1 MNMNYSQG
9 HTASASDTTIWARS
23 SADYEFL
30 PQSKKDEYK
39 AKSEAIRE
47 SSTVAHHEQR
57 VERLA
62 AAEERFDEDASQFM
76 DACFTHQGASAAS
89 LCEGELLPT
98 MPARMSIGPND
109 DVVDANSLPT
119 NINHALES
127 NGDAF
132 KATNF
137 DEFKHLLHRSLNISR
152 SEGLQPFSEHL
163 LSSFFKR
170 DGMFADRDP
179 AATSWCKAPAAF
191 KRLTT
196 NFANRTGAPPFPE
209 DVHHEKTCG
218 DMCERDTAA
227 SDLNVYGRLKEF
239 FDRVATDAGF
249 NHKANMC
256 HAGRVLFVMRYFAH
270 ATDDT
275 PTITEFHYLNTGLG
289 RWYRHD
295 AIQML
300 SKLEITFLPEAISLL
315 A

>member
-1 MNMNYSQG
+1 M
-9 HTASASDTTIWARS
+9 
-23 SADYEFL
+23 
-30 PQSKKDEYK
+30 PQSEKDAYK
-39 AKSEAIRE
+39 AKSDATYQSSAIAR
-47 SSTVAHHEQR
+47 HKQR

-76 DACFTHQGASAAS
+76 DACFPHQSA
-89 LCEGELLPT
+89 
-98 MPARMSIGPND
+98 
-109 DVVDANSLPT
+109 
-119 NINHALES
+119 S

-132 KATNF
+132 EATTI
-137 DEFKHLLHRSLNISR
+137 DDFKHLLHRSLNMSR
-152 SEGLQPFSEHL
+152 SDEGVQPFSEHL
-163 LSSFFKR
+163 LSSLYSR
-170 DGMFADRDP
+170 NGMFADHDTG
-179 AATSWCKAPAAF
+179 ATSWKKAPPAF

-300 SKLEITFLPEAISLL
+300 SKLEITFLPEAIALIP
-315 A
+315 

>member
-1 MNMNYSQG
+1 M
-9 HTASASDTTIWARS
+9 
-23 SADYEFL
+23 
-30 PQSKKDEYK
+30 PQSEKDAYK
-39 AKSEAIRE
+39 AKSDATYQSSAIAR
-47 SSTVAHHEQR
+47 HKQR

-62 AAEERFDEDASQFM
+62 AAEARFVEDSSQFM

-196 NFANRTGAPPFPE
+196 NFANPTDAPPFPD
-209 DVHHEKTCG
+209 DVHHEEACG
-218 DMCERDTAA
+218 DMCEKDTAA
-227 SDLNVYGRLKEF
+227 SVLKVYDRLKEF
-239 FDRVATDAGF
+239 FSRVASDAGA
-249 NHKANMC
+249 NHKASMC
-256 HAGRVLFVMRYFAH
+256 HAGRVCFVMRYFKH

-300 SKLEITFLPEAISLL
+300 SKLEITFLPEAIALIP
-315 A
+315 